1 MKERFD
7 RIETRLDKIDE
18 HLMEYNK
25 QLAVH
30 IEGVVQ
36 NRKHIAKLEI
46 DVDEITAHV
55 HEVKGV
61 GKFFKYLGI
70 SISLV
75 GGFFRNFKNTRSIIN
90 DRSCNKIDSNA

>member
-75 GGFFRNFKNTRSIIN
+75 GGFLGIL
-90 DRSCNKIDSNA
+90 KILGVL